1 MGRVVALVM
10 IVMWLMTAFLAEG
23 LSCGQ
28 VVHTLLPCRDYLKS
42 GGNVVPQKCCDGA
55 RSLNNM
61 ARTTPDRQ
69 QACRCMKTA
78 AKAYK
83 AQQKYAAAVP
93 GKCGVK
99 LGYAVNFNIDC
110 NKVR

>member
-1 MGRVVALVM
+1 MGRVVAVVM
-10 IVMWLMTAFLAEG
+10 IVMWVMTAEG

-28 VVHTLLPCRDYLKS
+28 VVRSLVPCRDYLKS
-42 GGNVVPQKCCDGA
+42 GGNVPGKCCDGI

-61 ARTTPDRQ
+61 TRTTSDRQ
-69 QACRCMKTA
+69 QACRCIKTA

-83 AQQKYAAAVP
+83 AKQTYAAAVP
-93 GKCGVK
+93 RKCGVK